1 MNILTPINEM
11 SEFVPPNAERL
22 VKVNASDIKVGM
34 YMSFPDRPWLETRF
48 LFQGILLTTD
58 KQVSEVRGQ
67 CQHIFV
73 DKNKSRAIQ
82 TAREPVP
89 TETVPPPIL
98 KPVEKEFASAQKAHI
113 NAKAEIEENLK
124 RMAAGEGINVTRIRS
139 SVKSCVKS
147 IVTNPN
153 ALMWLGRL
161 RSKDNY
167 IAEHCLNVGILAI
180 AFGRHLDM
188 SLDELET
195 LGMCGMLHDVGKL
208 KVDQKILDKPSK
220 LSEEEF
226 SLIKDHCRIGKDILS
241 KDENMPK
248 AVIEA
253 AFGHHE
259 RMDGSGYPR
268 GLRADSLNLF
278 TRIISIVDTYD
289 AITTNRCYDNSRP
302 ATEAIKILFNC
313 RSTQFEPILVE
324 KFIECLGIY
333 PTGSLV
339 ELHSGEGAV
348 VIDSN
353 KNSRLNPKVSIVLDE
368 EKHSRA
374 PLIVDTS
381 SDNSDATERTIK
393 RVLDENDF
401 PVDLAK
407 VFSFFQEQGEA
418 LIR

>member
-1 MNILTPINEM
+1 MVQKMT
-11 SEFVPPNAERL
+11 EFVPPNAERL
-22 VKVNASDIKVGM
+22 VMVKASDIKVGM

-48 LFQGILLTTD
+48 LFQGILLTTG
-58 KQVSEVRGQ
+58 KQVSEVRKE

-73 DKNKSRAIQ
+73 NKEKSRTIQ

-89 TETVPPPIL
+89 TETAPPPIL
-98 KPVEKEFASAQKAHI
+98 KPIEKEFVAAQKAHL
-113 NAKAEIEENLK
+113 NAGSQIQENLK
-124 RMAAGEGINVTRIRS
+124 RLVAGEGINVTRIRS

-161 RSKDNY
+161 RTKDNY

-188 SLDELET
+188 NLDELEV

-208 KVDQKILDKPSK
+208 EVDQKILDKPAS

-226 SLIKDHCRIGKDILS
+226 AVIKGHCLIGRDILS

-248 AVIEA
+248 VVIEA

-259 RMDGSGYPR
+259 RMDSSGYPR
-268 GLRADSLNLF
+268 GVHAESLNLY
-278 TRIISIVDTYD
+278 TRMISIVDTYD
-289 AITTNRCYDNSRP
+289 AITTNRCYDKSRP
-302 ATEAIKILFNC
+302 AAEAIKILFSC
-313 RSTQFEPILVE
+313 RNTQFEPILVE

-339 ELHSGEGAV
+339 ELKTGEGAV

-353 KNSRLNPKVSIVLDE
+353 KNSRLNPRVSIVLDE
-368 EKHSRA
+368 EKHSRS
-374 PLIVDTS
+374 PLIIDTS
-381 SDNSDATERTIK
+381 TEGIGESGRTIK
-393 RVLDENDF
+393 RVLDENDY
-401 PVDLAK
+401 PVDLEK
-407 VFSFFQEQGEA
+407 VFSFFKEQGDS
-418 LIR
+418 IVG

>member
-1 MNILTPINEM
+1 MP
-11 SEFVPPNAERL
+11 EFLPPNAERL
-22 VKVNASDIKVGM
+22 VRVNGPDIKVGM

-48 LFQGILLTTD
+48 LFQGVLLTTE
-58 KQVSEVRGQ
+58 KQVSEVRKE
-67 CQHIFV
+67 CRYIFV
-73 DKNKSRAIQ
+73 DKEKSRTIQ

-89 TETVPPPIL
+89 TETTAPPIL
-98 KPVEKEFASAQKAHI
+98 KPIEREFVAAQKAHVDAGSQI
-113 NAKAEIEENLK
+113 QENLK
-124 RMAAGEGINVTRIRS
+124 RLVAGEGINVTRIRS

-161 RSKDNY
+161 RNKDNY

-188 SLDELET
+188 SLDELEM

-208 KVDQKILDKPSK
+208 EVDQKILDKPSS

-226 SLIKDHCRIGKDILS
+226 AVIKGHCLTGRDILS

-248 AVIEA
+248 VVIEA

-268 GLRADSLNLF
+268 GVRADSLDLY
-278 TRIISIVDTYD
+278 TRMISIVDTYD
-289 AITTNRCYDNSRP
+289 AITTTRCYDKSRP
-302 ATEAIKILFNC
+302 AAEAIKILFSC
-313 RSTQFEPILVE
+313 RNTQFEPILVE

-339 ELHSGEGAV
+339 ELKTGEGAV

-353 KNSRLNPKVSIVLDE
+353 RNSRLNPRVSIVLDE
-368 EKHSRA
+368 QKHACS
-374 PLIVDTS
+374 PLIIDTS
-381 SDNSDATERTIK
+381 SEGSDNAERTIK
-393 RVLDENDF
+393 RVLDENDY
-401 PVDLAK
+401 PVDLER
-407 VFSFFQEQGEA
+407 VFSFFKEQGDS
-418 LIR
+418 IPS

>member
-1 MNILTPINEM
+1 MTD
-11 SEFVPPNAERL
+11 FVPPNAERL
-22 VKVNASDIKVGM
+22 IKVPAADIKVGM

-48 LFQGILLTTD
+48 LFQGILLTTE
-58 KQVSEVRGQ
+58 KQVSEV
-67 CQHIFV
+67 CKECEYIFV
-73 DKNKSRAIQ
+73 DKAKSREIQ

-89 TETVPPPIL
+89 TDTTPPPIL
-98 KPVEKEFASAQKAHI
+98 KPIEREFSAAQKAHVETRANI
-113 NAKAEIEENLK
+113 QENLK
-124 RMAAGEGINVTRIRS
+124 RLVSGDAINVTRIRS

-188 SLDELET
+188 SLDELEI
-195 LGMCGMLHDVGKL
+195 LGLCGMLHDVGKL
-208 KVDQKILDKPSK
+208 KVDQKILDKPGS

-226 SLIKDHCRIGKDILS
+226 EVIKDHCRIGKEILAQ
-241 KDENMPK
+241 DESVPP
-248 AVIEA
+248 AVVEA
-253 AFGHHE
+253 AYGHHE

-268 GLRADSLNLF
+268 SVRANSLNLY
-278 TRIISIVDTYD
+278 TRMISIVDTYD
-289 AITTNRCYDNSRP
+289 AITTNRCYDKSRP
-302 ATEAIKILFNC
+302 ATEAIKILFSC
-313 RSTQFEPILVE
+313 RNTQFEPVLVE

-339 ELHSGEGAV
+339 ELKTGEGAV

-368 EKHSRA
+368 EKHTRT
-374 PLIVDTS
+374 PLVVDTS
-381 SDNSDATERTIK
+381 TDSSDAASRTIK
-393 RVLDENDF
+393 RVLDENDYQ
-401 PVDLAK
+401 VDLER
-407 VFSFFQEQGEA
+407 VFSYFKEQGDS
-418 LIR
+418 IVS

>member
-1 MNILTPINEM
+1 VNIPTTVHKM
-11 SEFVPPNAERL
+11 TEFLPPNAERF
-22 VKVNASDIKVGM
+22 VKVKGSDIKVGM
-34 YMSFPDRPWLETRF
+34 YMAFPDRPWLETRF
-48 LFQGILLTTD
+48 LLQGVLLTTD
-58 KQVSEVRGQ
+58 KQVSEVRKE
-67 CQHIFV
+67 CQHIFI
-73 DKNKSRAIQ
+73 DKKKGRTIQ

-89 TETVPPPIL
+89 TDKTAPPIL
-98 KPVEKEFASAQKAHI
+98 KSIEREFVAAQKAHV
-113 NAKAEIEENLK
+113 NAGRQIQENLK
-124 RMAAGEGINVTRIRS
+124 RLVEGEGINVTRIRS

-161 RSKDNY
+161 RNKDNY

-188 SLDELET
+188 SLDELEM

-208 KVDQKILDKPSK
+208 EVDQKILDKPSS

-226 SLIKDHCRIGKDILS
+226 AVIKGHCLTGRDILS

-248 AVIEA
+248 VVIEA

-268 GLRADSLNLF
+268 GVRADSLNLY
-278 TRIISIVDTYD
+278 TRMISIVDTYD
-289 AITTNRCYDNSRP
+289 AITTNRCYDKSRP
-302 ATEAIKILFNC
+302 AAEAIKILFSC
-313 RSTQFEPILVE
+313 RNSQFEPILVE

-339 ELHSGEGAV
+339 ELKTGEGAV

-353 KNSRLNPKVSIVLDE
+353 KNSRLNPRVSIILDE
-368 EKHSRA
+368 EKHACS
-374 PLIVDTS
+374 PLIIDTS
-381 SDNSDATERTIK
+381 SEGSSDSDRTIK
-393 RVLDENDF
+393 RVLDENDY
-401 PVDLAK
+401 PVDLES
-407 VFSFFQEQGEA
+407 VFSYFKEQGDSMPG
-418 LIR
+418 